1 VTTVKSRVGEA
12 VRILAAIPEDD
23 LVAMEL
29 LARATK
35 LCLKVLGA
43 RTTLHLL
50 QRQFS
55 EAMES
60 LGREYK
66 RAEQRRFADELAAN
80 IERRIRSGE
89 ALDLSAQADGRG
101 AG

>member
-55 EAMES
+55 EAMKT
-60 LGREYK
+60 LGREYE
-66 RAEQRRFADELAAN
+66 RAEQRRFADSLAVH
-80 IERRIRSGE
+80 IDKRLRE
-89 ALDLSAQADGRG
+89 ADPAPNFTGTE
-101 AG
+101 